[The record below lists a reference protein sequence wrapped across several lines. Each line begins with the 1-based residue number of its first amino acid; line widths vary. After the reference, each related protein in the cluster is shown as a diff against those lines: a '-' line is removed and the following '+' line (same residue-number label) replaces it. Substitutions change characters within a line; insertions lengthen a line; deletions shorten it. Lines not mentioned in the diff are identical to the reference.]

1 MKRLFAPCVL
11 ALALSGLPSVARA
24 DIILFTATLTGG
36 GEVPPNGSPGTGFAI
51 VSLNGDFLTVNVSF
65 SGLVSTTTASHI
77 HCCAPPGTNASVAT
91 TVPTFPGF
99 PLGVMFGTYL
109 QTLDLNAAGSYNPA
123 FITANGGTVAGAK
136 ASLVGGLL
144 AGQTYLN
151 IHTTANPGG
160 EIRGQLVAT
169 PEPNTMVV
177 LSTGLLGMATVL
189 RKRKR
194 RVS

>member
-1 MKRLFAPCVL
+1 M
-11 ALALSGLPSVARA
+11 
-24 DIILFTATLTGG
+24 
-36 GEVPPNGSPGTGFAI
+36 
-51 VSLNGDFLTVNVSF
+51 
-65 SGLVSTTTASHI
+65 
-77 HCCAPPGTNASVAT
+77 
-91 TVPTFPGF
+91 VPTFPSF
-99 PLGVMFGTYL
+99 PLGVTFGTYL
-109 QTLDLNAAGSYNPA
+109 QTFDLNAAGSYNPA

-136 ASLVGGLL
+136 ATLVGGLL